1 MLARKICV
9 KILSNFFQKKRNSF
23 NPFYLCEI
31 MGGGG
36 RIDEL
41 ENDRNDPFVTRHA
54 TRDRIFIGARSFF
67 FLTSPLPPLAKGRKQ
82 RDEPAVKI
90 ADSYVQTELRYDV
103 EMCMFSW

>member
-1 MLARKICV
+1 MNWKTIETTP
-9 KILSNFFQKKRNSF
+9 SSH
-23 NPFYLCEI
+23 
-31 MGGGG
+31 G
-36 RIDEL
+36 
-41 ENDRNDPFVTRHA
+41 TRHGIEYSSV
-54 TRDRIFIGARSFF
+54 RVPFF